1 MLNSIRI
8 VNWKG
13 HDELSLN
20 LKKGVNFITG
30 PNGIGKTSILD
41 AICFSLLGTIEF
53 VGSYR
58 GITYKNLIRN
68 PNIDTEINLSLSVE
82 DGDQYEIFRSL
93 GSTRSAELKKNGRI
107 ITTRWQE
114 VSDKV
119 LELYNV
125 SEFFFSRCIFL
136 SEGDTYEYI
145 NRPPGDALAAH
156 IERISGIDR
165 MENLAKVFT
174 NLKRKYH
181 NEADNLRKEV
191 TSVSVASERD
201 KERLQSVLQ
210 ELESLTQKRDTLL
223 NEISE
228 INKRQNALMS
238 ELSTTRKSLANI
250 LDIMKDWQ
258 EHFVPLDE
266 KQDLVETVKEAR
278 QQIDRESVNIS
289 SEKKQISV
297 EIGRATA
304 LIDSQ
309 KKILEIV
316 QPLSEEPSIE
326 VVCPVCKRPLTT
338 SMTEDI
344 IKESSDLMESLSLEL
359 TDLKVKADS
368 SDKNERLNLEKS
380 TILNKLESNIR
391 ILTEGGLSILSIESI
406 NKRIQMLENQVE
418 SINAELDKLNESV
431 RQMDKPFTDTRIEQ
445 ENLRKKTDPEKIDSV
460 KQSLLSS
467 TKIDLLSEVFNNA
480 LSDSLAE
487 QRRIMLNPLT
497 EELSKMWSRFLGRSV
512 NVEMGNKFEL
522 RIIDKKY
529 EKPFE
534 FPQLSGGEKTALLI
548 LTQIVLCKYF
558 SDSDFMLI
566 DEPLEHLD
574 SRNRWALINF
584 LVQSCKK
591 DFPEQLVVTTI
602 EESFIREYLS
612 DPSVQVIS
620 LD

>member
-82 DGDQYEIFRSL
+82 NGDQYEIFRRL

-191 TSVSVASERD
+191 ASVSVASERD

-250 LDIMKDWQ
+250 LDIMKEWQ

-266 KQDLVETVKEAR
+266 KQDLVETVTEAR

-289 SEKKQISV
+289 SEKKQISG

-344 IKESSDLMESLSLEL
+344 KKESSDLMESLSLEL

-368 SDKNERLNLEKS
+368 SDKNGRLNLEKS

-391 ILTEGGLSILSIESI
+391 ILIEGGLSTLSIESI

-418 SINAELDKLNESV
+418 SINAELDKLNESI
-431 RQMDKPFTDTRIEQ
+431 RQMDKPLTDTRIEQ

-487 QRRIMLNPLT
+487 QRRIMLTPLT

-512 NVEMGNKFEL
+512 NVEMGDKFEL

-591 DFPEQLVVTTI
+591 GFPEQLVVTTI
-602 EESFIREYLS
+602 EESFLREYLS

-620 LD
+620 LG